1 MDYIQNLRQK
11 VGPSPLILIGATV
24 LILNEQ
30 NELLMLLRTDNGC
43 WGVPGGAMEPGERL
57 EDTAIR
63 ETLEETSL
71 QIEELSLFHVF
82 SGPELFY
89 QYPNGDEVYN
99 VSVVYKTSKVKGR
112 IKISSKEHMEWN
124 FFPLDNL
131 PDNVSPPIK
140 TILANYISNNFQIN

>member
-1 MDYIQNLRQK
+1 MDYIQKLRQK
-11 VGPSPLILIGATV
+11 VGHSPLILIGATV

-30 NELLMLLRTDNGC
+30 KELLMLLRSDNGC

-63 ETLEETSL
+63 ETFEETGL
-71 QIEELSLFHVF
+71 QIDDLTLFDVF
-82 SGPELFY
+82 SGPELYY

-99 VSVVYKTSKVKGR
+99 VSVVYIEYKAAGEL
-112 IKISSKEHMEWN
+112 IIDLAEHTKWE

-131 PDNVSPPIK
+131 PVDISPPIK
-140 TILANYISNNFQIN
+140 EILTSFKNKYFLS